1 MQQIKV
7 KVRLDLPYDLS
18 NAITKALAADNI
30 NFPDGLSMD
39 MMIDE
44 SLNIV
49 FKCNDINKIKSMINT
64 IDETLEHI
72 SMILDMLGEKNAR
85 S

>member
-18 NAITKALAADNI
+18 NTITKALAADNI